1 MRSQAFSV
9 LVSSF
14 LAFVG
19 CMAPGT
25 TSAGVPTFPF
35 VFGVPA
41 SSNFQSPG
49 IGVGGTPNIVTITL
63 NPNGQ
68 TTIGGKLVN
77 ISFSGANA
85 ADFAIV
91 PGGTCIPGTTVLRPI
106 TTTTGQSCTVNV
118 RYTPS
123 TNSVENGLLQVTCQA
138 IALIGGFSVTCN
150 VAGATGTVAAL
161 VGAIAAFLPVPA
173 LNPWMTTLL
182 ALLIL
187 AMGTFIA
194 MGRSPRR

>member
-1 MRSQAFSV
+1 MRSGRLKV
-9 LVSSF
+9 LALAF

-25 TSAGVPTFPF
+25 TSAGVPVFPF
-35 VFGVPA
+35 VFGSPIT
-41 SSNFQSPG
+41 SNFQSPA
-49 IGVGGTPNIVTITL
+49 IGVGSAPQIVTITL

-68 TTIGGKLVN
+68 TANAGKLLN

-85 ADFAIV
+85 ADFGIV
-91 PGGTCIPGTTVLRPI
+91 PGGTCIPGTTVLLPI

-123 TNSVENGLLQVTCQA
+123 TNATENGLLQVTCQA
-138 IALIGGFSVTCN
+138 LALIGGFAVTCN
-150 VAGATGTVAAL
+150 VAGATGSIANL
-161 VGAIAAFLPVPA
+161 IGAIAAFVTVPA
-173 LNPWMTTLL
+173 LDPWMTTAL
-182 ALLIL
+182 ALLML

-194 MGRSPRR
+194 MRHSPRR